1 MVKKNTKKT
10 KTIAETIKDS
20 KKILSKNKKPKRQG
34 TMESVANE
42 AAEFLKYTAD
52 AHKKR
57 QEEKRELQK
66 KANESLIQR
75 KPKKSKK
82 IEKKPKNEVK
92 SSPVKKTKAAPA
104 AKAKASAKNDA
115 KAVEKKT
122 EKKDKKSVTPVKS
135 TATKAKPAST
145 KKKDAPPVKTSPK
158 KDAPSA
164 AVANK
169 KKPNKQVSNLI
180 AQGLAAG
187 MIDVVF
193 CIDTTGSMNEYL
205 EKTKDTVNKIVEQV
219 KEKSKG
225 ESVSVRFGIV
235 AYRDHPPQET
245 TYLTK
250 VQDLCTAEEVLDYI
264 KTLDCQGGG
273 DGAEAVFD
281 GLWEASKNITWRDSK
296 TLPSLRYIFHIGDQ
310 PPHGDKYG
318 GYSELWGTSGCPC
331 KIDVNKVAHV
341 INIEQIRYKLIKIG
355 KKLDLMAKE
364 FQEKFTLFEEQ
375 PIEDATDM
383 DIKITDMIIR
393 ELIPDT
399 DANLDV

>member
-1 MVKKNTKKT
+1 
-10 KTIAETIKDS
+10 
-20 KKILSKNKKPKRQG
+20 
-34 TMESVANE
+34 MESVALE
-42 AAEFLKYTAD
+42 AQNFLKYTED

-66 KANESLIQR
+66 KANASLLQR

-82 IEKKPKNEVK
+82 IEKKPKKQEK
-92 SSPVKKTKAAPA
+92 DSPVKKAKAAFA
-104 AKAKASAKNDA
+104 VKAKASAKNDK

-122 EKKDKKSVTPVKS
+122 EKKETKKAATPVKS
-135 TATKAKPAST
+135 AVAKAKPAST
-145 KKKDAPPVKTSPK
+145 KNKDVPAPAVKSSPK
-158 KDAPSA
+158 KSVSAP

-180 AQGLAAG
+180 SSGLAAG

-250 VQDLCTAEEVLDYI
+250 TQDLCPAEEVLDYI

-281 GLWEASKNITWRDSK
+281 GLWEASKNIAWRDSK

-331 KIDVNKVAHV
+331 NIDVNKVAHV

-355 KKLDLMAKE
+355 KKLDQMAKE
-364 FQEKFTLFEEQ
+364 FQEKFTLYEECA
-375 PIEDATDM
+375 IENATDM

-399 DANLDV
+399 DVNLDV